1 MRLIDADALKL
12 LIYSNVY
19 PVKDYFN
26 SKDYGM
32 FWTGGIEKAIDE
44 MPTVDAMPVEW
55 LKENFP
61 ISEVY
66 GTENYFRNA
75 YAVQRVLKLW
85 EKEKEKREKNE
96 LR

>member
-1 MRLIDADALKL
+1 MRLIDADRLELVFEKNVASADIFEP
-12 LIYSNVY
+12 LI
-19 PVKDYFN
+19 D
-26 SKDYGM
+26 
-32 FWTGGIEKAIDE
+32 IQ
-44 MPTVDAMPVEW
+44 PTVDAIPVEW

-85 EKEKEKREKNE
+85 EKEKEKRGKK
-96 LR
+96 